1 MVKWLAGNVFV
12 FYNTWTIICF
22 SPPPT
27 PFIFLFFFL
36 SSNGRHEEVGQAR
49 HFSKMLEE
57 KWSPQKKPKAYFSER
72 VTKYFIRA

>member
-1 MVKWLAGNVFV
+1 MFFTTPGLLYAFL
-12 FYNTWTIICF
+12 
-22 SPPPT
+22 PPP
-27 PFIFLFFFL
+27 PPLFFYFFL